1 MGERGLNEVGQKGHG
16 MPRPYGERRARAT
29 TSWREADYLSMRLI
43 VRDLRACGVYAQGR
57 LLDIGCGNQPYREI
71 FAPVVRQYVGL
82 DREFPGSC
90 PDVVGDALRLPFPA
104 EAFDTVLLIQ
114 VLEHVPNPPDALSE
128 IRRVLAPG
136 GRLIL
141 TAPQYWRVH
150 EEPHDYYRFTRFGL
164 AHLIRESGLRVLHMK
179 PQGGAWALAG
189 QALANTLSRRRVL
202 HRLMP
207 LVNLSFGLF
216 DRLWPDPDDPINY
229 LLVAEK

>member
-1 MGERGLNEVGQKGHG
+1 MGRSLNEVRQEEHG

-43 VRDLRACGVYAQGR
+43 VRDLRACRVYARGR

-141 TAPQYWRVH
+141 TAPQYWRMH

-207 LVNLSFGLF
+207 LVNLSFGFF
-216 DRLWPDPDDPINY
+216 DRLWPDPDDPINH